1 MPPKKNPKY
10 PCGTCNKSATTNA
23 LLCNFCNMWHHATLE
38 CIPWHTKETI
48 DALMEICK
56 TQTCWSCQKCT
67 GIMKKLN
74 GRIAKLEQDVENV
87 KEDITTLQTKQGSMD
102 DEVTDLKNK
111 FSELRDDVTGKST
124 NDQSE
129 VLLEMKDREERK
141 CNVIING
148 MKESAA
154 TEKEQ
159 VYAEENQLLNNL
171 FNDMQMDAGSTSEKI
186 KFKTRLGPKQP
197 GKSRPFLVKFRDHG
211 TRDSVLRKAS
221 KLPVGGARIKP
232 DLTKKQR
239 EEDEKFKRKLDED
252 NEAEPTDESGD
263 FRWKVA
269 GPPGNLRKVKFHN
282 IQQWEEERQR
292 RQMVREAAE

>member
-1 MPPKKNPKY
+1 
-10 PCGTCNKSATTNA
+10 
-23 LLCNFCNMWHHATLE
+23 MWHHATVE

-56 TQTCWSCQKCT
+56 TQTCWSCQKCS

-74 GRIAKLEQDVENV
+74 GRLAKLEKDVDEV
-87 KEDITTLQTKQGSMD
+87 RGDITAIQTKQEAVD
-102 DEVTDLKNK
+102 EEVTDLKNK
-111 FSELRDDVTGKST
+111 FSKLRDDVTGKSC

-141 CNVIING
+141 FNIIING
-148 MKESAA
+148 LKESAA
-154 TEKEQ
+154 TEKEE

-171 FNDMQMDAGSTSEKI
+171 FNDMQIDAGGTSEKI

-197 GKSRPFLVKFRDHG
+197 GKSRPFLVKFRDHR
-211 TRDSVLRKAS
+211 TRDNVLRNAS
-221 KLPVGGARIKP
+221 KLPVGSARIKP

-239 EEDEKFKRKLDED
+239 EEDEMFKKKLDED
-252 NEAEPTDESGD
+252 NDAEPTDESGD

-269 GPPGNLRKVKFHN
+269 GPPGNLRKVKFRN

-292 RQMVREAAE
+292 RQQERDGTE